1 MRALYGCWK
10 PFNAL
15 ALQKASFHRALVLA
29 AFRVLVASRSHPAG
43 GLGNARNAAAHSPLA
58 CLKKVYTP
66 WVQHLI
72 RQAKGKPYRFFTRI
86 GAAEGSAEVV

>member
-43 GLGNARNAAAHSPLA
+43 VLGNARNAAAHSPLA

-66 WVQHLI
+66 WVQHFDKTSKRKAI
-72 RQAKGKPYRFFTRI
+72 QIFTRI